1 MQVIYKTL
9 NPEWNQTLEFPDN
22 GSKLILHVKDHNAVL
37 PTSSIGNCEVEYQ
50 ALPPNQTAD
59 KWIPLQGVK
68 KGEIHVL
75 VTRRFPELEKKPNPV
90 SKNSASSKARLISEQ
105 VKLFVSII
113 INVKLCITNCWL
125 ELIHFVDTQPARIE
139 VTSLKMA
146 MLVFSVCFHLDA
158 YYLRPICNVQMQEC
172 MRRSRESIE
181 DGNIDGFESAFNEL
195 ENVENIQAEYILQL
209 EREKYLLLSKISE
222 LDQEMSRS
230 MSAPVKRSSPSN

>member
-125 ELIHFVDTQPARIE
+125 
-139 VTSLKMA
+139 
-146 MLVFSVCFHLDA
+146 
-158 YYLRPICNVQMQEC
+158 
-172 MRRSRESIE
+172 
-181 DGNIDGFESAFNEL
+181 
-195 ENVENIQAEYILQL
+195 
-209 EREKYLLLSKISE
+209 
-222 LDQEMSRS
+222 
-230 MSAPVKRSSPSN
+230 